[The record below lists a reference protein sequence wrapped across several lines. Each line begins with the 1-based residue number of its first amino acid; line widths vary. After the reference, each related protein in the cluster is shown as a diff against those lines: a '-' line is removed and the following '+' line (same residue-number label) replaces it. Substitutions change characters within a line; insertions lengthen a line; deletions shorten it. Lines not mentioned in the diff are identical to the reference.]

1 MSLQYAK
8 SYSSG
13 WKIPEMFHEVYIY
26 LQNSSQIP
34 QKSKMELATWQSRL
48 EVAQTMII
56 LSYNLYS
63 GDEND

>member
-26 LQNSSQIP
+26 LQKSSQIP
-34 QKSKMELATWQSRL
+34 QRSKMELATWQSRQ
-48 EVAQTMII
+48 EMAQIMII

>member
-1 MSLQYAK
+1 
-8 SYSSG
+8 
-13 WKIPEMFHEVYIY
+13 MFHEVYIY

-34 QKSKMELATWQSRL
+34 QKLKMELAIWQSRQ
-48 EVAQTMII
+48 EVAQIMII